1 MIHPIAEQA
10 RQALRNHLFSVA
22 RQTLNDAIARGEKH
36 PDVLCEH
43 LICESY
49 FGNEDV
55 AAQRFTE
62 LTTAPRKHDLQ
73 LLLSRYFYCRQL
85 LARKLERTDVP
96 ADDWLNAHPYTPE
109 AGVGIRISACLIAK
123 NEAKVLAKCLD
134 SLQNIVDEIV
144 LVDTGSTDETVSL
157 AESYGAIIGH
167 FPWINDFS
175 AARNH
180 ALSLATGEWA
190 LWIDADEQ
198 LDPSCGEAFAKGIVR
213 SHIGG
218 YSIEIVNYLD
228 DSGTTT
234 EFVHNP
240 TRLFRRIE
248 GVHFSEPIH
257 EQITPSL
264 MALGL
269 PWTPL
274 PDCKIHHD
282 GYRQAALEEKKKV
295 ERTLGILEDVVAKN
309 PNDPFQLFNL
319 ANTYFVAAD
328 YPKTVDIAERCV
340 ANMPKAGAE
349 YGHAVFQILATALEA
364 LGRHDQ
370 ALAACAAC
378 DQTAYGGITNEYLRA
393 TILLNSGEPE
403 KAFEV
408 AQKCLTLSWPEG
420 AIGDRGIADF
430 RRYALHAQLLGC
442 LGRWEESLA
451 GFEDTLTRQPGF
463 LPAVMGRALALENL
477 GREVEAE
484 ADYLV
489 AINDPRHISLCG
501 KGLGSIYL
509 KRGDL
514 AKACEFYEKA
524 WRAQPENGPLWSE
537 WVAAVEA
544 TGNRGAIERAF
555 HEFLEFNEASS
566 GFYVNWARA
575 YERLDDAEAALEKY
589 QAALNIDPNDTNA
602 AFNFGDLLYKYG
614 AYSQAAQLY
623 ELALRQKMDYA
634 DGWFVL
640 GNCMAQM
647 NHDQAAVKCY
657 TQALV
662 LDPYHAK
669 AQANLQTVAQAA

>member
-10 RQALRNHLFSVA
+10 RQALQNHLFSVA

-36 PDVLCEH
+36 PDILCEH

-49 FGNEDV
+49 FGNEGA
-55 AAQRFTE
+55 AAQRFNE

-85 LARKLERTDVP
+85 LARKLERTDVS

-109 AGVGIRISACLIAK
+109 QGVGIRISACLIAK
-123 NEAKVLAKCLD
+123 NEAKILAKCLD
-134 SLQNIVDEIV
+134 SLKGIVDEIV
-144 LVDTGSTDETVSL
+144 LVDTGSTDDTVAI
-157 AESYGAIIGH
+157 AESYGAVIGH

-198 LDPSCGEAFAKGIVR
+198 LDPSCLTAFHKGIVR
-213 SHIGG
+213 SQIGG

-248 GVHFSEPIH
+248 GVHFTEPIH

-328 YPKTVDIAERCV
+328 YPKAIDIAERCV
-340 ANMPKAGAE
+340 AHMPRAGAE
-349 YGHAVFQILATALEA
+349 YGHAVFQILATALET

-370 ALAACAAC
+370 ALAACEAC
-378 DQTAYGGITNEYLRA
+378 DKTAYGGITNEYLRA
-393 TILLNSGEPE
+393 TILLNSGKIEE
-403 KAFEV
+403 AFDV
-408 AQKCLTLSWPEG
+408 AQNCLTLSWPEG
-420 AIGDRGIADF
+420 AIGDRGVADF

-463 LPAVMGRALALENL
+463 LPAIMGRALANENL
-477 GREVEAE
+477 DRLDEAE

-489 AINDPRHISLCG
+489 AINDPRQVSLCG
-501 KGLGSIYL
+501 KGLGSIYF

-514 AKACEFYEKA
+514 TKACEYYEKA
-524 WRAQPENGPLWSE
+524 WRAQTDNGELWSE
-537 WVAAVEA
+537 WTVAVEA
-544 TGNRGAIERAF
+544 TGNRDAIERAF
-555 HEFLEFNEASS
+555 HQFLEFNESSS

-575 YERLDDAEAALEKY
+575 YERLGDAEAALEKY
-589 QAALNIDPNDTNA
+589 QAALSLDPNDANA
-602 AFNFGDLLYKYG
+602 AFNFGDLLYKHG

-623 ELALRQKMDYA
+623 EIALRQRMDHA

-669 AQANLQTVAQAA
+669 AQANLQTVSQAA